1 MVRSRFKHKGYRI
14 HKVNFRDFLFSKG
27 EKMLKEGKKAPAFSL
42 DDQDGNSVSLSD
54 FEGQKVLLWFYP
66 KASTPG

>member
-1 MVRSRFKHKGYRI
+1 
-14 HKVNFRDFLFSKG
+14 
-27 EKMLKEGKKAPAFSL
+27 MLEEGTKAPAFTL

-66 KASTPG
+66 KASTPACRASSLAFAISGLLNFS